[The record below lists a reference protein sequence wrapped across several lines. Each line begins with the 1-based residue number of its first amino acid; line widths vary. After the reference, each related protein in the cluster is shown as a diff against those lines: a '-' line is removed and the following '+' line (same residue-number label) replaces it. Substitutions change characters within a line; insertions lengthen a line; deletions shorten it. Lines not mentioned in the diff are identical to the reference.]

1 MSILPPIMLV
11 NGWYRLFG
19 TLRTPETIQRN
30 IRIKNDPRSCER
42 NLYNCVRSLKKKIR
56 TSTGDM
62 ETSQRLLLKG
72 FGRSMVRIVPYGI
85 RGVPL
90 IVSIA
95 IGHSGDRLITIRL
108 FVIQPNVSVWI
119 MWS

>member
-1 MSILPPIMLV
+1 MCKK
-11 NGWYRLFG
+11 
-19 TLRTPETIQRN
+19 PE
-30 IRIKNDPRSCER
+30 
-42 NLYNCVRSLKKKIR
+42 KKKIR

-62 ETSQRLLLKG
+62 ETSPRLLLKG

-95 IGHSGDRLITIRL
+95 IGHWGDRLITIRL
-108 FVIQPNVSVWI
+108 FVIQPNVSKY
-119 MWS
+119 MRSDSNGFRFG